1 MSRNP
6 RNVTRWFNRQP
17 DWVIYLLAVAIAL
30 AILRSC
36 L

>member
-1 MSRNP
+1 VSRNP

-17 DWVIYLLAVAIAL
+17 DWLIYALFLALAVAI
-30 AILRSC
+30 LRGC